1 MEVQP
6 YRTSEVILCSAA
18 YVVET
23 RGKQNIKNKLKKE
36 RQKKKKNSSFLF
48 RRSQRRNVPYSP
60 LLLPWLCMHMPSH
73 EIIFQRIS
81 IYNMKKKKG

>member
-36 RQKKKKNSSFLF
+36 RQKKKKKFL
-48 RRSQRRNVPYSP
+48 
-60 LLLPWLCMHMPSH
+60 
-73 EIIFQRIS
+73 IFV
-81 IYNMKKKKG
+81 